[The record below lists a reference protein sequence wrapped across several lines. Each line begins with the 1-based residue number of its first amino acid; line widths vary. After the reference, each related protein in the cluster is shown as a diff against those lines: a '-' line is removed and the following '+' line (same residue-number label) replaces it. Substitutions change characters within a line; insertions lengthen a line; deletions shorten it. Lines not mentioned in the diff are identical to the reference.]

1 METKNFEQALPDI
14 LKRIGMSDN
23 GYFKTENSAIV
34 RVPEGFDF
42 KGIVEK
48 ELEKSGVNIIYVDCK
63 MDDPQSIVAKMNEAG
78 WVGSVW
84 GDDVR
89 KAELH
94 KAEKVISILLLD
106 HFSELEDNG
115 TRMYIE
121 SVLKVNNDD
130 HICGKKN
137 IPVILTFSSD
147 EGMRFFYNNTS
158 ITIIDENYW

>member
-78 WVGSVW
+78 WVGSVS

-106 HFSELEDNG
+106 HFSELEDKG

>member
-1 METKNFEQALPDI
+1 METKDFEQALPDI

-106 HFSELEDNG
+106 HFSELEDKG

-121 SVLKVNNDD
+121 SVLKVNNDN

>member
-1 METKNFEQALPDI
+1 METKDFEKALPQI
-14 LKRIGMSDN
+14 LFELGIDEN
-23 GYFKTENSAIV
+23 GSINLNCPVVVK
-34 RVPEGFDF
+34 VPDGVDF

-106 HFSELEDNG
+106 HFSELEDKG

-121 SVLKVNNDD
+121 SVLKVNNDN

-147 EGMRFFYNNTS
+147 EGMRYFYNNTS

>member
-1 METKNFEQALPDI
+1 METKDFEQALPDI
-14 LKRIGMSDN
+14 LKRIGMSKN

-106 HFSELEDNG
+106 HFSELEDKG

-121 SVLKVNNDD
+121 SVLKVNNDN

>member
-106 HFSELEDNG
+106 HFSELEDKG

>member
-1 METKNFEQALPDI
+1 MKTKEFEQALPDI

-42 KGIVEK
+42 KVIVEK

-63 MDDPQSIVAKMNEAG
+63 MEDPQSIVAKMNEAG

-89 KAELH
+89 KAELR
-94 KAEKVISILLLD
+94 KAENVTSILLLD
-106 HFSELEDNG
+106 HFSELEDKG

-121 SVLKVNNDD
+121 SVLKVNNDN

-137 IPVILTFSSD
+137 IPVILTFSRD
-147 EGMRFFYNNTS
+147 EGMRYFYNNTS

>member
-1 METKNFEQALPDI
+1 METKVFEQALPDI
-14 LKRIGMSDN
+14 LKRIGLSKN
-23 GYFKTENSAIV
+23 GYFKTENSVVV
-34 RVPEGFDF
+34 RVPEGYDF
-42 KGIVEK
+42 KNVIAN
-48 ELEKSGVNIIYVDCK
+48 ELKKFGVNIIYVDCE
-63 MDDPQSIVAKMNEAG
+63 MENPQSIVAKMNEAG

-106 HFSELEDNG
+106 HFSELEDKG

-121 SVLKVNNDD
+121 SVLKVNSDN

-137 IPVILTFSSD
+137 IPVILTFSND
-147 EGMRFFYNNTS
+147 EGMRYFYNNTS

>member
-1 METKNFEQALPDI
+1 METKDFEQALPDI

-106 HFSELEDNG
+106 HFSELEDKG

>member
-1 METKNFEQALPDI
+1 MEIKAFENALPDI
-14 LKRIGMSDN
+14 LKRIGMRKSGFN
-23 GYFKTENSAIV
+23 KTENSAIV

-42 KGIVEK
+42 KVIVEK

-63 MDDPQSIVAKMNEAG
+63 MEDPQSIVAKMNEAG

-84 GDDVR
+84 GDDIR
-89 KAELH
+89 KAEQH
-94 KAEKVISILLLD
+94 KEDKVTSILLID
-106 HFSELEDNG
+106 HFSELEDKG

-121 SVLKVNNDD
+121 SVLKANNDN

-137 IPVILTFSSD
+137 IPVILTFSRD
-147 EGMRFFYNNTS
+147 EGMRYFYTNTS

>member
-1 METKNFEQALPDI
+1 MKTKEFEQALPDI

-106 HFSELEDNG
+106 HFSELEDKG

-147 EGMRFFYNNTS
+147 EGMRFFYNKTS